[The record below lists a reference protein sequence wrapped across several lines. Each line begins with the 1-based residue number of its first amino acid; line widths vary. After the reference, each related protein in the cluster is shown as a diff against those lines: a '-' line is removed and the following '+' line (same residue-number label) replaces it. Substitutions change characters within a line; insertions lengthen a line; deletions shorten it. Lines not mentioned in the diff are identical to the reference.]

1 MKYSFL
7 TDKLKFVI
15 LVSILIK
22 ICYSNPL
29 EIVEKMQIDSRKE
42 EVTPET
48 DKAIH
53 FANRKKHKESLS
65 HIERELEIIE
75 ACCSDQ
81 MNRLGYRMEGADFDT
96 RYFKKRFLYS

>member
-1 MKYSFL
+1 
-7 TDKLKFVI
+7 
-15 LVSILIK
+15 
-22 ICYSNPL
+22 
-29 EIVEKMQIDSRKE
+29 
-42 EVTPET
+42 
-48 DKAIH
+48 
-53 FANRKKHKESLS
+53 LS